1 MQMQN
6 SDGIVILH
14 LCVACVGAIACT
26 TAAIMRPQENKACI
40 FGMLVDEKYL
50 WLCFALALWGLG
62 QGAGPVV
69 EALLADSTR
78 TGDDVPLYSFYMA
91 VRARFCEPLAFAALS
106 ALILMLSCM
115 LLGSIKYWI
124 LPCQKKPAYSFH
136 VMNQLLDVHA
146 FCS

>member
-1 MQMQN
+1 MLT
-6 SDGIVILH
+6 SRC
-14 LCVACVGAIACT
+14 CVACVGAIACT

-78 TGDDVPLYSFYMA
+78 TGINATQVSLVA
-91 VRARFCEPLAFAALS
+91 CLAYVSGTFLCIVQH
-106 ALILMLSCM
+106 L
-115 LLGSIKYWI
+115 
-124 LPCQKKPAYSFH
+124 
-136 VMNQLLDVHA
+136 V
-146 FCS
+146 